1 MRTLIE
7 LSLRH
12 PIVVAFMAV
21 VALAWGTISLLDAPL
36 DVFPEFVPPQ
46 VVVQTEAPGF
56 SPEQVEQLITQP
68 LESGML
74 GVIGLDTLRSES
86 IAGLSVVTLTF
97 DEHVDLERVRQ
108 SVAERVAESSGHLPA
123 GVAAPKLSPLT
134 SSTMDLL
141 KVGLLSERL
150 DPLALRDFADRT
162 LRPRLLAIPG
172 VARVTVYGGDVRQ
185 LQVRI
190 DPARL
195 EAADLSFTDV
205 ADAARA
211 ALAVR
216 GGGAVDLAAQ
226 HMSVVVPATVA
237 TAEDLSHAVVA
248 VRSGVPLALGDVADV
263 GDGAAEKIGDALIQ
277 GKPGVLLAMSGQYG
291 ANTLTATHAIE
302 AALEEIR
309 PTLTREGITL
319 VDRLHRPASF
329 IERALRNLAASL
341 AIGSCLI
348 LVVLLI
354 FLRDWR
360 SALISFITI
369 PIALL
374 VATGVLVW
382 RGESLNTLT
391 LGGLAVALGVLV
403 DDAII
408 DIENIQRRLRLNA
421 ALANPKSTLGVI
433 LHASLEVRA
442 SVFYATLVVLLS
454 FLPVFA
460 LGGVEG
466 RLLAPMAQAFA
477 LSVIVSLVVAL
488 TLTPALSLLLL
499 HVRPVAEPAW
509 FSALQ
514 SGQLRAMAFVSRR
527 RRAVSAVLLVLL
539 AATAF
544 WVPSLGGDL
553 FPSFRE
559 GHFVLQVQSRL
570 PGTSL
575 AEMQRTGAQISK
587 RLLQLPF
594 VASVEQQTGRAEQGE
609 DTWGTH
615 RSEFHVELRAEA
627 GIDQDEAQDRL
638 HALLA
643 EFPGIQFEVL
653 TFLGDRLSET
663 LSGETAQVIVNVVG
677 PDLARLEQAAQR
689 IAAIAARIPGAIDVR
704 AKVATG
710 APEVDIQLDPKALGT
725 YGVRT
730 ADALDAVEAAFGG
743 TVVGQVFDGDRAIDA
758 VVMLPRELRNRP
770 ESVGELPLVARDGTR
785 VPLSAVAGIRTREGR
800 FSIQH
805 EAGRRRVAV
814 TFNLSGRS
822 AREGEADLVKA
833 LSSFQLPPGT
843 HLEYAGEAQREAA
856 ARRSLLGHT
865 FVAVILMVLALTL
878 AFRERRHAWLVL
890 LNLPFALI
898 GAVAAVGVTGVG
910 LTLGALVGLVT
921 VFGISARNA
930 ILLLAH
936 FEHLA
941 HEEGEVVGPRL
952 VTRGASER
960 LRPVLMTALVTG
972 LALVPLALGAG
983 RPGHE
988 IEAPM
993 AIAVLGGLL
1002 TSTLLTLVVLPA
1014 FQLPRGARLIAP

>member
-21 VALAWGTISLLDAPL
+21 VANAWGTISLLDAPL

-68 LESGML
+68 LEAGML

-97 DEHVDLERVRQ
+97 DEAVDLERVRQ
-108 SVAERVAESSGHLPA
+108 SVAERVSESSARLPA

-141 KVGLLSERL
+141 KVGLLSQRL

-190 DPARL
+190 DPTRL

-216 GGGAVDLAAQ
+216 GGGAVDLSAQ
-226 HMSVVVPATVA
+226 HMTVVVPATVA
-237 TAEDLSHAVVA
+237 TAEDLSHAVLA

-277 GKPGVLLAMSGQYG
+277 GKPGVLLAISGQYG

-302 AALEEIR
+302 AALDELR
-309 PTLTREGITL
+309 PTLAREGITL

-329 IERALRNLAASL
+329 IERALRNLASSL

-348 LVVLLI
+348 LAVLLI

-374 VATGVLVW
+374 VAIGVLVW
-382 RGESLNTLT
+382 RGETLNTLT

-499 HVRPVAEPAW
+499 HVRPVTEPKW
-509 FSALQ
+509 FAASQA
-514 SGQLRAMAFVSRR
+514 GQLRAMDFVARHR
-527 RRAVSAVLLVLL
+527 HAVSAVLIASLV
-539 AATAF
+539 ATAV
-544 WVPSLGGDL
+544 WAPSLGGDL

-575 AEMQRTGAQISK
+575 AEMQRTGAQISE
-587 RLLQLPF
+587 RLLKLPF

-615 RSEFHVELRAEA
+615 RSEFHVELRDKA

-638 HALLA
+638 HDLLA

-663 LSGETAQVIVNVVG
+663 LSGESAQVIVNVVG
-677 PDLARLEQAAQR
+677 PDLAQLEQAAQR
-689 IAAIAARIPGAIDVR
+689 IATMAARIPGAIDVR

-710 APEVDIQLDPKALGT
+710 APEVDIRLDPKALGT

-770 ESVGELPLVARDGTR
+770 ESVGELSLVARDGTR
-785 VPLSAVAGIRTREGR
+785 VPLASVADIRTREGR
-800 FSIQH
+800 FSILH

-822 AREGEADLVKA
+822 AREGEADLAKA
-833 LSSFQLPPGT
+833 LANFQLPPGA

-856 ARRSLLGHT
+856 ARHSLLGHT
-865 FVAVILMVLALTL
+865 IVAIILMVLALTL

-898 GAVAAVGVTGVG
+898 GAVVAVGVTGVG
-910 LTLGALVGLVT
+910 LTLGAMVGLVT

-941 HEEGEVVGPRL
+941 HEEGEVVGPGL
-952 VTRGASER
+952 VARGASER
-960 LRPVLMTALVTG
+960 LRPVLMTALVTA

-1002 TSTLLTLVVLPA
+1002 TSTLLTLIVLPA
-1014 FQLPRGARLIAP
+1014 FQIPRSARLVAE